1 MSVLSLYWQVQIC
14 LFLPL
19 IWKKC
24 TNQKYAATK
33 HTQHKYTCDSL
44 SSSVVSSAVFT
55 LHWKWNY
62 PFWNRAWLKEDEMKR
77 KRKEKGQKQNEYFQV
92 GLIFAD
98 LNTLS
103 FGFAMCR
110 FKACIPSEACIAFI
124 PRLSV
129 FVTFIKRLVK
139 KRKTQWFYSRI
150 SRKRAAGW
158 LRCCPSPLTA
168 LVAWMPV
175 IICLIWYEEEW
186 TKQCWLMLIWMD
198 GGIAG
203 PPSPHHTHHTNTSIS
218 SADDDLLEYYY
229 TLTPSNQLMAG

>member
-1 MSVLSLYWQVQIC
+1 MCVCSIFVLAGSNLLVFAFNMKKVHKSKICCHKTYSAQIYLWFAFFFCGVVCSIYTTLEMKLSLLKQS
-14 LFLPL
+14 L
-19 IWKKC
+19 IKRRW
-24 TNQKYAATK
+24 
-33 HTQHKYTCDSL
+33 D
-44 SSSVVSSAVFT
+44 
-55 LHWKWNY
+55 
-62 PFWNRAWLKEDEMKR
+62 LK

-203 PPSPHHTHHTNTSIS
+203 PPSPHHTIPTTPTPVSPALTTTCWNIITHWRPPIS
-218 SADDDLLEYYY
+218 
-229 TLTPSNQLMAG
+229 